1 MPRFSGMSLGDL
13 MKVVLTRIFVFRS
26 AFLSLKQLPIHGFGL
41 EQGGRSCAKAR
52 RAFAENFGLGLK
64 SLAVTY
70 SIFLQYQYLS

>member
-13 MKVVLTRIFVFRS
+13 MKVVLVRIVVYRS

-52 RAFAENFGLGLK
+52 RTFAEKFGFGRK
-64 SLAVTY
+64 
-70 SIFLQYQYLS
+70 F